1 MQAAKQHF
9 EPNEEKPEP
18 LPECKNVISLL
29 GMEDAPS
36 TPNVETEFDPCDQ
49 DLLVLTNEEI
59 ESVSKVGEKAAD
71 IEKAIKLISTIVH
84 IQARQP
90 AEIF

>member
-1 MQAAKQHF
+1 
-9 EPNEEKPEP
+9 
-18 LPECKNVISLL
+18 
-29 GMEDAPS
+29 MEDAPS

-59 ESVSKVGEKAAD
+59 ESVSNVGEKAAD
-71 IEKAIKLISTIVH
+71 IEKAIKLISTIVP

-90 AEIF
+90 ADIFWEAKVNMNPPMFNSKTSRDFSFG